1 MFLFLH
7 FIFNCDQD
15 VVTVYLCLCV
25 HVCIYAYLS
34 VHVCGHVHTHVWRS
48 EVNLTC
54 HSFHISCHLET
65 GSLTGIWGFPIRLS
79 WLANKPLEST
89 CHSFPALGLHVCAT
103 MPDFLVVASDQI
115 WVFIDHT
122 TSTLQSNPPPQAQ
135 ECVFLN
141 SNKASFHL
149 YSVDGGLGNSR
160 AMQSRCLLLRCF
172 NPGLLGK

>member
-122 TSTLQSNPPPQAQ
+122 TSTLQSNPPP
-135 ECVFLN
+135 
-141 SNKASFHL
+141 KHK
-149 YSVDGGLGNSR
+149 SVCSKL
-160 AMQSRCLLLRCF
+160 
-172 NPGLLGK
+172 